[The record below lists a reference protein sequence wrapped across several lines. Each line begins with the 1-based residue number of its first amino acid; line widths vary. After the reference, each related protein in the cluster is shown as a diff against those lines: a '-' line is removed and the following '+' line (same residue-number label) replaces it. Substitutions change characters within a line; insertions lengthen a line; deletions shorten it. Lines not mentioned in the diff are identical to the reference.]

1 MLKYKIPQIV
11 TLIRNEID
19 SKKIVKTESLNL
31 FIIINLIYNSVFT
44 YIFPKVFARHVSGIA
59 PDVLW
64 TRKNLLT
71 HDLCYKCVIYKRK
84 RS

>member
-11 TLIRNEID
+11 TLI
-19 SKKIVKTESLNL
+19 
-31 FIIINLIYNSVFT
+31 
-44 YIFPKVFARHVSGIA
+44 HVSGIA

>member
-11 TLIRNEID
+11 TLI
-19 SKKIVKTESLNL
+19 
-31 FIIINLIYNSVFT
+31 
-44 YIFPKVFARHVSGIA
+44 
-59 PDVLW
+59 
-64 TRKNLLT
+64 RKNLLT